1 MNPADHL
8 YHYGHLPQAESVMEF
23 DQLIIL
29 VERVGLPAV
38 IIGACFYYIMK
49 TQQAH
54 RDEIVRWENKD
65 SEGDSRLIDVIKE
78 QNARNEHFA
87 KAIFRAVEQNLFL
100 IRSTNKG
107 ISAIIS
113 NKGGL
118 PETVTHGIILKEL
131 NVDSVYNAIKDL
143 IENKLLSRKI

>member
-8 YHYGHLPQAESVMEF
+8 YHYGYLPQAESVMEF

-87 KAIFRAVEQNLFL
+87 KAISDL
-100 IRSTNKG
+100 T
-107 ISAIIS
+107 IS
-113 NKGGL
+113 NKD
-118 PETVTHGIILKEL
+118 VTKSNERLASE
-131 NVDSVYNAIKDL
+131 IKGMAEAM
-143 IENKLLSRKI
+143 IRRN